1 MLVYLGQKIKPQL
14 YYRCTYTEAQLASGQ
29 PEQAVLSEIE
39 GPAQQT
45 ASTSSRF
52 QQPIVIAAVGTIS
65 KESFNATSDQPL
77 LSDVGKHTIVLDHI
91 LNLDAV
97 EKYFNKKKKIYKPS
111 WANGNTFDGIDEEP
125 LLHLTE
131 ERPNDRNVRSST
143 FTPNV

>member
-52 QQPIVIAAVGTIS
+52 QPPIVIAAVGTIS

-97 EKYFNKKKKIYKPS
+97 EKYFNKKKK
-111 WANGNTFDGIDEEP
+111 NLQT
-125 LLHLTE
+125 
-131 ERPNDRNVRSST
+131 
-143 FTPNV
+143 